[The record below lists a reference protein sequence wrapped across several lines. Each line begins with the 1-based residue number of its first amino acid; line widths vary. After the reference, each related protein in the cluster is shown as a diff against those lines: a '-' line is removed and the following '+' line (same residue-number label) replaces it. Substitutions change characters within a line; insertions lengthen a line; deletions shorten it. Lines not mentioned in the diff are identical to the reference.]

1 MGTETYFVHSSSYVD
16 EGVKIGQGTKIW
28 HFSHV
33 LSGAVIGK
41 NCSIGQNVCISGD
54 VVINNNVKIQNNV
67 SVYDGVFID
76 DDVFLGPSCVL
87 TNVTNPRSEISR
99 KNLYEKTI
107 IKKGA
112 TIGANATIV
121 CGITIGR
128 YAFVA
133 AGAVVTKDI
142 PDYTIVQGVPAK
154 SAGWI
159 SRHGH
164 KLEKKDTNG
173 VYSCPESGLRY
184 RETPE
189 KNLICIEVEENM
201 CLPNEMR
208 TGKMGYEHYKNI
220 QQKSDEL

>member
-1 MGTETYFVHSSSYVD
+1 MGNDNFFVHTSSCVD
-16 EGVKIGQGTKIW
+16 ENVKIGPGTKIW

-41 NCSIGQNVCISGD
+41 DCSIGQNVCISGD
-54 VVINNNVKIQNNV
+54 AVIGNNVKIQNNV
-67 SVYDGVFID
+67 SVYDGVSIE

-133 AGAVVTKDI
+133 AGAVVTEDI

-164 KLEKKDTNG
+164 KLKKRDARG
-173 VYSCPESGLRY
+173 VYTCPESGLTY
-184 RETPE
+184 RVTAQ
-189 KNLICIEVEENM
+189 KTLICIEIEENM
-201 CLPNEMR
+201 GLPKEMR
-208 TGKMGYEHYKNI
+208 TGKMDYEQYKNI
-220 QQKSDEL
+220 QKQSDGL

>member
-1 MGTETYFVHSSSYVD
+1 MGMEKYFVHSSSYVD
-16 EGVKIGQGTKIW
+16 EGVTIGQGTKIW

-33 LSGAVIGK
+33 LSGAILGK

-54 VVINNNVKIQNNV
+54 VVVGNNVKIQNNV
-67 SVYDGVFID
+67 SVYDGVFIE

-107 IKKGA
+107 IKKGS

-142 PDYTIVQGVPAK
+142 PDYTIAQGVPAK

-164 KLEKKDTNG
+164 KLEKKDAKGGYT
-173 VYSCPESGLRY
+173 CPESGLRY

-189 KNLICIEVEENM
+189 KKLICIDIEENLG
-201 CLPNEMR
+201 LPKEMR
-208 TGKMGYEHYKNI
+208 TGKMDYEHYKNI
-220 QQKSDEL
+220 

>member
-1 MGTETYFVHSSSYVD
+1 MGTEKYFVHTSSYVD
-16 EGVKIGQGTKIW
+16 EGVTIGQGTKIW

-33 LSGAVIGK
+33 LSGAVIGQ

-54 VVINNNVKIQNNV
+54 VVIGNNVKIQNNV
-67 SVYDGVFID
+67 SVYDGVFIE

-99 KNLYEKTI
+99 KKLYEKTI
-107 IKKGA
+107 IKKGS
-112 TIGANATIV
+112 TIGANATLV
-121 CGITIGR
+121 CGIAIGR

-142 PDYTIVQGVPAK
+142 PDYTLVQGAPAK

-164 KLEKKDTNG
+164 KLEKKDAKG
-173 VYSCPESGLRY
+173 VYTCPESGLKY

-189 KNLICIEVEENM
+189 KKIICIDIEENLG
-201 CLPNEMR
+201 LPKEMR
-208 TGKMGYEHYKNI
+208 TGRMDYEHYKNI
-220 QQKSDEL
+220 LKKV

>member
-1 MGTETYFVHSSSYVD
+1 MGLENYFVHAASYVD
-16 EGVKIGQGTKIW
+16 EGAKIGRGTKIW

-41 NCSIGQNVCISGD
+41 NCSMGQNVCISGK
-54 VVINNNVKIQNNV
+54 VVIGDNVKIQNNV
-67 SVYDGVFID
+67 SVYDGVCIE

-99 KNLYEKTI
+99 KTLYEKTT

-142 PDYTIVQGVPAK
+142 PDYTMVQGVPAK

-164 KLEKKDTNG
+164 RLEEKDAKG
-173 VYSCPESGLRY
+173 VYTCPESGLRY
-184 RETPE
+184 REISN
-189 KNLICIEVEENM
+189 KKLICLDLEENM
-201 CLPNEMR
+201 GLPKEMR
-208 TGKMGYEHYKNI
+208 TGKMDYGHYKRI
-220 QQKSDEL
+220 QKKADGL